1 MCMGGSDTTRRWYW
15 QFIRVIMEWC
25 SSSIMQSWVK
35 TIFMFSSSPPPFDG
49 SSLVCQ
55 TELLLSAFYS
65 FIYSHSR
72 LSKVEHGLQQRGRG
86 QKWAR
91 RRVGRD
97 GKQCDQ
103 IGRFLKVLG
112 DKDSIKS
119 TQNAWRFFWANVK
132 SNFFHSKLL
141 WLLFGPL
148 LEKFGLLLIQHLV
161 ILVWMDSFPVAGIE
175 PTKSHQEHG
184 NGDGGAWNV
193 LKKVQPQSNSDDIR
207 YIDKFR
213 HSADP

>member
-97 GKQCDQ
+97 GKTHLKNFSVLTLQLSKEVRFREWRSELYLQ
-103 IGRFLKVLG
+103 PVHPPPQPLRPSSAHPPFGRNFLLG
-112 DKDSIKS
+112 S
-119 TQNAWRFFWANVK
+119 
-132 SNFFHSKLL
+132 
-141 WLLFGPL
+141 
-148 LEKFGLLLIQHLV
+148 
-161 ILVWMDSFPVAGIE
+161 SFRLGRICP
-175 PTKSHQEHG
+175 
-184 NGDGGAWNV
+184 NV
-193 LKKVQPQSNSDDIR
+193 LLRQNC
-207 YIDKFR
+207 
-213 HSADP
+213 